1 MSEEKMIQEDIGNIK
16 ISEDVVAVLAD
27 KAVKEVE
34 GIAGLSGSL
43 AESFAVVLG
52 KKTGVRGIGVDI
64 KEDTATVN
72 LHTIVKYGFRIPE
85 VAWQAQEVVKST
97 IESMTG
103 LSVAKV
109 NISVEGV
116 EFPEDSKPE
125 PVEEDRKEDIVVD
138 QENVIEVEEES

>member
-1 MSEEKMIQEDIGNIK
+1 MEENRNIPEIGNIK
-16 ISEDVVAVLAD
+16 ISEEVVAILAD

-52 KKTGVRGIGVDI
+52 KKSATKGISVDI
-64 KEDTATVN
+64 KDDTAVIH
-72 LHTIVKYGFRIPE
+72 LHTVVKYGFRIPE
-85 VAWQAQEVVKST
+85 VAWQAQEIVKST

-103 LSVAKV
+103 LTVTKV

-116 EFPEDSKPE
+116 QFPDEAQPAEEPE
-125 PVEEDRKEDIVVD
+125 EKEEAAPEIAETTE
-138 QENVIEVEEES
+138 ENEE

>member
-1 MSEEKMIQEDIGNIK
+1 
-16 ISEDVVAVLAD
+16 
-27 KAVKEVE
+27 
-34 GIAGLSGSL
+34 
-43 AESFAVVLG
+43 
-52 KKTGVRGIGVDI
+52 
-64 KEDTATVN
+64 
-72 LHTIVKYGFRIPE
+72 
-85 VAWQAQEVVKST
+85 
-97 IESMTG
+97 MTG